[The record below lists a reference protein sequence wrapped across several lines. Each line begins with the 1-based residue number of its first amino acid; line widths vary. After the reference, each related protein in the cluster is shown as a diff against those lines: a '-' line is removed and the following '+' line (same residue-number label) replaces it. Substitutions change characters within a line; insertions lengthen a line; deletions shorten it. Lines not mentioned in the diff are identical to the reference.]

1 MVTSHPAKYAL
12 AEYTLDTGNYSLL
25 FNGKTI
31 PLEPKVFAVL
41 VLLIQEYPRFVTL
54 EQLHQQ
60 VWQGRVVSDT
70 AVRRTISKLRQA
82 LSDTD
87 SANPRFV
94 KSQMKRGYALVINPV
109 VIDKPAE
116 KTLSSAA
123 ASAGIPA
130 AKLLVKRRFPGPV
143 MFFLFVRVRM
153 VNID

>member
-60 VWQGRVVSDT
+60 V
-70 AVRRTISKLRQA
+70 
-82 LSDTD
+82 
-87 SANPRFV
+87 
-94 KSQMKRGYALVINPV
+94 
-109 VIDKPAE
+109 
-116 KTLSSAA
+116 
-123 ASAGIPA
+123 
-130 AKLLVKRRFPGPV
+130 
-143 MFFLFVRVRM
+143 
-153 VNID
+153 